1 MSYIVSM
8 DTTERLAELYVAVE
22 NAAQLIVALEDL
34 GYKGLDVNPID
45 GGYGLFLDETLIAAA
60 LDDNVADASEKLI
73 DRCAD
78 KFVHD
83 IPEV

>member
-1 MSYIVSM
+1 MG
-8 DTTERLAELYVAVE
+8 TAKELASLYVAAE
-22 NAAQLIVALEDL
+22 NATQLIVALEDL
-34 GYKGLDVNPID
+34 GYKGLDVQPID
-45 GGYGLFLDETLIAAA
+45 GGYGLFIDETLIAAA
-60 LDDNVADASEKLI
+60 LSDDVADASEKLL